1 MPSRLLTGRC
11 AKSSRPAATS
21 PMMMPSSSCCG
32 WVSSPSRTG
41 ARPSGPAR
49 PAGRRNSGP
58 PRTSAGPAGSR
69 TGRCSRRAAARGGD
83 AMTRPP
89 VTLADQG
96 VFIEPDD
103 ADELTDLLT
112 DAAWV
117 IGHLASDPAAEDAC
131 ARAPGRPASCAEL
144 ALDLRLAAAG
154 LDEAATAGQDST
166 SLTALPGK
174 SRKGDPP
181 RGKRPR
187 HATEKKLSGEG
198 K

>member
-1 MPSRLLTGRC
+1 
-11 AKSSRPAATS
+11 
-21 PMMMPSSSCCG
+21 
-32 WVSSPSRTG
+32 
-41 ARPSGPAR
+41 
-49 PAGRRNSGP
+49 
-58 PRTSAGPAGSR
+58 
-69 TGRCSRRAAARGGD
+69 
-83 AMTRPP
+83 MTRPP

-117 IGHLASDPAAEDAC
+117 IGHLAGDPAAEDAC
-131 ARAPGRPASCAEL
+131 AQAPGPASCAEL

-154 LDEAATAGQDST
+154 LDEAATAGCDST
-166 SLTALPGK
+166 YLTALPGK
-174 SRKGDPP
+174 STEGACT

-187 HATEKKLSGEG
+187 HATEKKHSGEG